1 MDRYPIR
8 KRAVLVG
15 IIAQVALIATALG
28 IAPDLLDRAETIAL
42 SVVNILTLLGM
53 VSVEKQT
60 TPVSDPRDNYGRPL
74 QVEKP
79 FIIG

>member
-15 IIAQVALIATALG
+15 IIAQVVLIATALG

-42 SVVNILTLLGM
+42 SLVNILTLLGM

-60 TPVSDPRDNYGRPL
+60 TPVSDPKDEYGRSLHP
-74 QVEKP
+74 ETP
-79 FIIG
+79 FILG